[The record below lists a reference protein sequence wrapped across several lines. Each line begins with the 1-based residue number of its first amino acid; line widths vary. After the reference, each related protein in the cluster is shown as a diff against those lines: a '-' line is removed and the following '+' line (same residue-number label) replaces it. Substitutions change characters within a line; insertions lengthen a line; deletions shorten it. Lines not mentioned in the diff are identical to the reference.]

1 MSSPKDRTVQE
12 TREMIVLGKYLPVL
26 CPELQ
31 VWIKEIN
38 PTSVAEAANLP
49 DVFVVA
55 QKKAWSFMTRKTK
68 DSRKSVPQRPAA
80 SVSRASYG
88 HPPQPKP

>member
-1 MSSPKDRTVQE
+1 MGPPKDRTVQE
-12 TREMIVLGKYLPVL
+12 TREMIILGKYLPVL

-55 QKKAWSFMTRKTK
+55 QKKGKGLEFHDSENKGQPEISSAKTSCK
-68 DSRKSVPQRPAA
+68 CE
-80 SVSRASYG
+80 
-88 HPPQPKP
+88 